1 MVIAVVLHLRFCS
14 FCFSFCFCS
23 CFFFFVFSVIYRLV
37 QFIQFAVFLSLFL
50 KVEDL
55 QLSTGN
61 NDIDFLTAKEDY
73 CVKWSVADAESGI
86 LTTEVSVCSKMNP
99 EDCLVKGLD
108 VGNQTSI
115 CISDLE
121 FNEGYEYV
129 TKIRTENKVGL
140 FTELFS
146 DGFAVDTTPPFIGEV
161 VYTQHS
167 WASLK
172 GTEVYTHSQ
181 IAVQWDGFVDLE
193 SGIQASYVCLGTNP
207 GECNIK
213 NFTDAKNDTF
223 FIFEDLLLNQGETY
237 FVSVKV
243 ENKAGLTSD
252 VKPSDAIVIDKTGR
266 VNNRFWH

>member
-1 MVIAVVLHLRFCS
+1 M
-14 FCFSFCFCS
+14 
-23 CFFFFVFSVIYRLV
+23 
-37 QFIQFAVFLSLFL
+37 
-50 KVEDL
+50 

-61 NDIDFLTAKEDY
+61 KDIDFLTTKENY
-73 CVKWSVADAESGI
+73 CVKWNVADAESSI
-86 LTTEVSVCSKMNP
+86 LKTEVSVCSKMNP
-99 EDCLVKGLD
+99 EDCLLKGLD

-121 FNEGYEYV
+121 FNEGHEYV
-129 TKIRTENKVGL
+129 SKVRTENKVGL

-146 DGFAVDTTPPFIGEV
+146 DGFAVDTTPPLIGEV
-161 VYTQHS
+161 VYNHNS
-167 WASLK
+167 LASLK
-172 GTEVYTHSQ
+172 GTDVYAHSQ
-181 IAVQWDGFVDLE
+181 VAVQWDGFVDLE

-213 NFTDAKNDTF
+213 NFTDVKNDTS

-252 VKPSDAIVIDKTGR
+252 VKTSDAIVIDKTGI
-266 VNNRFWH
+266 VSNRFLH